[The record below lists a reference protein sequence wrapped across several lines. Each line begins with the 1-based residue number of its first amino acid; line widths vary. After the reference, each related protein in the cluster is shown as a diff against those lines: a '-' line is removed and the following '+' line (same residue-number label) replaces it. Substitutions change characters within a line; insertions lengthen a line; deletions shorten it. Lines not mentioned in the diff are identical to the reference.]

1 MRVLINGFGTEVIL
15 KEELSLDLTLPTLK
29 EVLREL
35 RSHPGRRWERFV
47 KEDLSL
53 TEGSVVLVNGRNVA
67 SLNGLETKIND
78 GDEITLTVLVAGG

>member
-1 MRVLINGFGTEVIL
+1 MKIIVNGFGTDIIL
-15 KEELSLDLTLPTLK
+15 KEEGSLNPTLPMLK

-35 RSHPGRRWERFV
+35 RNHPGRRWERFI

-67 SLNGLETKIND
+67 SLNGLETKINE
-78 GDEITLTVLVAGG
+78 GDEVTLTVLVAGG